1 MTSPSP
7 IIDPAVPRWRAAV
20 PHPVAALVLAAVLL
34 RYALPGTAQAV
45 ADHFGAAPL
54 MTALDLVTL
63 AMVLLGLGMNLARS
77 QARRKVAERGPEAG
91 VLRARRLTAW
101 ITPLFLT
108 GLVYGMVGTLPLNA
122 TIAYITPILFALS
135 CTYAHHLQQ
144 AADDHARALAGTA

>member
-34 RYALPGTAQAV
+34 RYSLPDTAQAV
-45 ADHFGAAPL
+45 AGHGGSAL
-54 MTALDLVTL
+54 NTAMDLVTL

-91 VLRARRLTAW
+91 LLRARRLTAW

-108 GLVYGMVGTLPLNA
+108 GLVYGMVGTLPLSA
-122 TIAYITPILFALS
+122 IIAYVTPILFVLS
-135 CTYAHHLQQ
+135 CTYTHHLQL
-144 AADDHARALAGTA
+144 AADDHARA